1 MPIVPPTPSPPPQ
14 CKPGTL
20 ACPCQV
26 GERGEQGLC
35 DNGLRCHTVGVAN
48 ICVPTVVPTGP
59 TPITLPPTPTPK
71 ANCVLGSPGCPCR
84 FNTDVGELCDNGLRC
99 LGGAGSGICVRDV
112 VPTGATPTTTQ
123 SSTTIATGSITPCQ
137 SFNRCDQCVDTT
149 LHPNNKCVYCNYAC
163 QEANMP
169 CSDEMVALTPSQCPG
184 YENVL

>member
-1 MPIVPPTPSPPPQ
+1 MLVSISFIHATLLQKSEIVEYGDRFGWACIWDDLFAPTTPMPIVPPTPSPPPQ

-35 DNGLRCHTVGVAN
+35 DSGLRCHTVGVAN
-48 ICVPTVVPTGP
+48 VCVPMVVPSGP
-59 TPITLPPTPTPK
+59 
-71 ANCVLGSPGCPCR
+71 
-84 FNTDVGELCDNGLRC
+84 
-99 LGGAGSGICVRDV
+99 
-112 VPTGATPTTTQ
+112 TPTTTP

-149 LHPNNKCVYCNYAC
+149 VHPNNKCVYCNYAC
-163 QEANMP
+163 QEADMP
-169 CSDEMVALTPSQCPG
+169 CSDQMIALTPSQCPG